1 MFCSAFPIGIF
12 FYFLYQPPSGL
23 EENQL
28 FYWYVAMYVG
38 LNLSKTFYGVPHS
51 ALGAEL
57 SRDYNE
63 RTKLFGWNWVAYY
76 LGAAVLPIF
85 IMSVIFASSDEF
97 ENGLLNAERYQMLAT
112 VGAVFVTSMVLL
124 CTFLT
129 ADRIPYL
136 HEVKKNSGGAKRS
149 FAEATIDTLK
159 NLWALATN
167 ISYVSISICW
177 LILFI
182 SGGVLAQ
189 AGTYT
194 HLYVFEFSTEILGY
208 LGLMGLPG
216 AFLVVY
222 SSAWFVKRL
231 DKKYT
236 VLVTSSVCSLLIGL
250 PYCLRLMGWLPDN
263 DSVWMLPMIIAIWIP
278 GRFFLPIVPT
288 VIDSQMSDIADEHEL
303 RTGNRSEGIIF
314 SVRTF
319 GMKATRGIGGWIG
332 AMALDYIG
340 FPEDAKA
347 ETLEPE
353 VISGLLWMMGPLYIL
368 IVWGGL
374 GITLLYRID
383 RKRHAE
389 ILKLLEER
397 KAKTAEQ

>member
-1 MFCSAFPIGIF
+1 
-12 FYFLYQPPSGL
+12 
-23 EENQL
+23 
-28 FYWYVAMYVG
+28 
-38 LNLSKTFYGVPHS
+38 
-51 ALGAEL
+51 
-57 SRDYNE
+57 
-63 RTKLFGWNWVAYY
+63 
-76 LGAAVLPIF
+76 
-85 IMSVIFASSDEF
+85 
-97 ENGLLNAERYQMLAT
+97 
-112 VGAVFVTSMVLL
+112 
-124 CTFLT
+124 
-129 ADRIPYL
+129 
-136 HEVKKNSGGAKRS
+136 
-149 FAEATIDTLK
+149 
-159 NLWALATN
+159 
-167 ISYVSISICW
+167 
-177 LILFI
+177 
-182 SGGVLAQ
+182 
-189 AGTYT
+189 
-194 HLYVFEFSTEILGY
+194 
-208 LGLMGLPG
+208 
-216 AFLVVY
+216 
-222 SSAWFVKRL
+222 
-231 DKKYT
+231 
-236 VLVTSSVCSLLIGL
+236 
-250 PYCLRLMGWLPDN
+250 
-263 DSVWMLPMIIAIWIP
+263 MIIAIWIP